1 MSENVTISTFLELKD
16 NMSGGLN
23 KAIHELEQLNAT
35 SRQAASAA
43 QSMQAAHDSA
53 SARIV
58 AAIDRQTEHL
68 KQFTSKA
75 EEAKRAM
82 GAGGMAS
89 GVDQANESMT
99 SSIMKG
105 NLLSDVLMKVA
116 TAAFDMGKNFLQSSV
131 QLHSTIETT
140 SIQIASSLKAFDLAP
155 SMQSAQNMAIGTMKR
170 IRDMA
175 AVLPGEANEYV
186 KVFSLALPK
195 AIESGMR
202 DLDQI
207 ATLTSKYAAVAKMN
221 VVDAQQAGMDM
232 FRILA
237 GQAGGDV
244 AMWTRLSAHIRMTAE
259 AFNKLPAPERLA
271 LFAGA
276 VDQAGQGIALYE
288 ETYESL
294 SGTLMSLWAEIQEAG
309 TANMF
314 SEVNQIL
321 KDMIAYLTQNKQ
333 EIIGIAHMIGTGIV
347 GALKLMIGF
356 AVMFEKSLAV
366 IAGLFDA
373 IQSSV
378 ETIRD
383 TFGMLR
389 ASASAFLADADGLT
403 ERMDNATAAARRYN
417 EEREKDR
424 AAEAQHHRNMV
435 SLQKQAQQEEAGIA
449 ERERVEANRLHVK
462 AQDWYEALNKRI
474 GGPEVGARASDVM
487 KKLKAEVVSGKIARE
502 QAVQY
507 LASKGM
513 ENMQSLFESKLKG
526 IPTEKDKKGR
536 KGAREPKAHKAT
548 HKKDVYDFRY
558 SKFDIRQEFAEG
570 FDPDRIATAFA
581 SDLGRLGEM
590 KAAAVYAPLFSGG

>member
-1 MSENVTISTFLELKD
+1 MSEKVTISTFLELKD

-23 KAIHELEQLNAT
+23 KAIHELEQLNGT
-35 SRQAASAA
+35 SRQAAAAA

-68 KQFTSKA
+68 QKFTSKA
-75 EEAKRAM
+75 EDAKRAM
-82 GAGGMAS
+82 GSGGMAS
-89 GVDQANESMT
+89 GVDQANESMS

-105 NLLSDVLMKVA
+105 NILADVLMKVA

-140 SIQIASSLKAFDLAP
+140 SIQIASSIKAFDLAP

-202 DLDQI
+202 DMDQI
-207 ATLTSKYAAVAKMN
+207 ATLTSNYAAVAKMN

-237 GQAGGDV
+237 GQAGADV
-244 AMWTRLSAHIRMTAE
+244 AMWTRLSAHINMTAE
-259 AFNKLPAPERLA
+259 AFNKLPAPERLS
-271 LFAGA
+271 LFATA
-276 VDQAGQGIALYE
+276 VDKAGQGIALYE

-309 TANMF
+309 TADMF
-314 SEVNQIL
+314 ADVNQLL
-321 KDMIAYLTQNKQ
+321 KDGIAYLTQHKQ
-333 EIIGIAHMIGTGIV
+333 EIIGITHMIGTGIV
-347 GALKLMIGF
+347 IALKVMLGF
-356 AVMFEKSLAV
+356 AVLIEKALAG
-366 IAGLFDA
+366 IAGLFDT
-373 IQSSV
+373 IKSSV

-389 ASASAFLADADGLT
+389 ASVSGFLTEADSLT

-424 AAEAQHHRNMV
+424 QAEAQHRRDMV
-435 SLQKQAQQEEAGIA
+435 SLQKQAEQEEGRMA
-449 ERERVEANRLHVK
+449 ERERMEANRLHIK
-462 AQDWYEALNKRI
+462 AQDWYEALNKRM
-474 GGPEVGARASDVM
+474 GVPEVGARAADVM
-487 KKLKAEVVSGKIARE
+487 KKLKAEVVSGRIARE

-507 LASKGM
+507 LATRGM
-513 ENMQSLFESKLKG
+513 ENMQSLFESRLKG
-526 IPTEKDKKGR
+526 IPTEKGKKGR
-536 KGAREPKAHKAT
+536 GGAKAPTPHKAT
-548 HKKDVYDFRY
+548 PKKDVYDFRY

>member
-35 SRQAASAA
+35 SKQAAAA
-43 QSMQAAHDSA
+43 AHSMQAAHDSA

-75 EEAKRAM
+75 EQAKRAI

-89 GVDQANESMT
+89 GVDQANDSM
-99 SSIMKG
+99 SKSVLKG
-105 NLLSDVLMKVA
+105 TMLADVLMKVA
-116 TAAFDMGKNFLQSSV
+116 TAAFDMGKNFLKSSV

-170 IRDMA
+170 IREMA

-186 KVFSLALPK
+186 QVFSLALPK

-221 VVDAQQAGMDM
+221 VIDAQQAGMDM
-232 FRILA
+232 FRILS
-237 GQAGGDV
+237 GQAGADV
-244 AMWTRLSAHIRMTAE
+244 AMWTRLSAHVNMTAE
-259 AFNKLPAPERLA
+259 AFNKLPAPERLS
-271 LFAGA
+271 LFATA
-276 VDQAGQGIALYE
+276 VDKAGQGIALYE

-309 TANMF
+309 TADMF
-314 SEVNQIL
+314 AEINQIL
-321 KDMIAYLTQNKQ
+321 KDGIAYLNNNKQ
-333 EIIGIAHMIGTGIV
+333 ELIEITHMISTGIV
-347 GALKLMIGF
+347 TGLKSMIG
-356 AVMFEKSLAV
+356 LAV
-366 IAGLFDA
+366 ILEKYLASIAKFFSA
-373 IQSSV
+373 IESSV
-378 ETIRD
+378 WTIHN
-383 TFGMLR
+383 TFGSLR
-389 ASASAFLADADGLT
+389 ASVSGFLSEADGLT

-424 AAEAQHHRNMV
+424 AAEAEHRRNMI
-435 SLQKQAQQEEAGIA
+435 SLQKQAQQEEGRMA
-449 ERERVEANRLHVK
+449 ERDRVEANRLHVK
-462 AQDWYEALNKRI
+462 SQEWYNELNKRI
-474 GGPEVGARASDVM
+474 GAPEVGARASDVM
-487 KKLKAEVVSGKIARE
+487 KKLTAEVVSGRIARE

-507 LASKGM
+507 LATRGM
-513 ENMQSLFESKLKG
+513 ENMQALFESKLKG

-548 HKKDVYDFRY
+548 PKKDVYDFRY

-570 FDPDRIATAFA
+570 FDPDRIAVAFA